1 MSVYVLHFVSVF
13 RPTKLAI
20 LNVVNFMEWPVC
32 GKFFLMRTIVVPK
45 VGIHGIP
52 SEKVGSG
59 VIVWS
64 E

>member
-1 MSVYVLHFVSVF
+1 MARLWE
-13 RPTKLAI
+13 LI
-20 LNVVNFMEWPVC
+20 
-32 GKFFLMRTIVVPK
+32 RTVVVPK
-45 VGIHGIP
+45 VGIHSIP